1 MHLDT
6 LSQHKKMMLAVT
18 TTTESG
24 EAIRLD
30 AESILHESTVCRSSI
45 QEIVQFATN
54 SKTACVSFFIQAIR
68 GKLSEDN

>member
-6 LSQHKKMMLAVT
+6 LSQLKKMMSAVT
-18 TTTESG
+18 KTTESG

-45 QEIVQFATN
+45 QEIVEFATN
-54 SKTACVSFFIQAIR
+54 SKTACVSFFHLRYQR
-68 GKLSEDN
+68 KT

>member
-18 TTTESG
+18 KTTESG

-30 AESILHESTVCRSSI
+30 AESILHESTVCRSSL
-45 QEIVQFATN
+45 QEIVEFATN
-54 SKTACVSFFIQAIR
+54 SKTGCVSFFHSSYQR
-68 GKLSEDN
+68 KTQ